1 MENLQERIPFQRR
14 EINLNNSQNIN
25 NSNSSINS
33 ISNDNENNYER
44 KWNQT
49 IINFF
54 NSIIY
59 TKNCH
64 KISIILILLFLFW
77 MFYLFSFINYQ
88 NCSIMKLESEDSYF
102 WIIIWMMN
110 VIIFIIS
117 WNFYVY
123 IFTSIF
129 KYEYSKGNGNVRSS
143 FAEEFYKSPFG
154 FILFFYYF
162 DNKFLNNPIDNSLW
176 ILLGFEYFLLHYN
189 LVQFYKQFDKEISIK
204 SYNLNEKGKNNNIL
218 FKMKIVSL
226 SFIILAILLTFIN
239 YIIVNIMSTLHIF
252 FFMSKGFFAVLKII
266 ELWKTRYDEFIFIN
280 EEIEKKEKD
289 YISNLKA
296 KTYLELIVMLYVY
309 GQIVALLI
317 YGEGKPFYFTIVI
330 IYFII
335 VLGYQGIIYY
345 KQYENV
351 NEYYCTLENSLKI
364 IYIKN
369 EEEEECIICTERI
382 IKARQLSCNH
392 FFHLICLSQWL
403 EKGHNT
409 CPVCRSPIKYRNNN
423 DKNNGRD
430 NRNNTINNQ
439 ANRNNNNN
447 INLNNRNNHS
457 IDINSTINLNN
468 NVNNFGNHNS

>member
-1 MENLQERIPFQRR
+1 
-14 EINLNNSQNIN
+14 
-25 NSNSSINS
+25 
-33 ISNDNENNYER
+33 
-44 KWNQT
+44 
-49 IINFF
+49 
-54 NSIIY
+54 
-59 TKNCH
+59 
-64 KISIILILLFLFW
+64 
-77 MFYLFSFINYQ
+77 
-88 NCSIMKLESEDSYF
+88 
-102 WIIIWMMN
+102 
-110 VIIFIIS
+110 
-117 WNFYVY
+117 
-123 IFTSIF
+123 
-129 KYEYSKGNGNVRSS
+129 
-143 FAEEFYKSPFG
+143 
-154 FILFFYYF
+154 
-162 DNKFLNNPIDNSLW
+162 
-176 ILLGFEYFLLHYN
+176 
-189 LVQFYKQFDKEISIK
+189 
-204 SYNLNEKGKNNNIL
+204 
-218 FKMKIVSL
+218 
-226 SFIILAILLTFIN
+226 
-239 YIIVNIMSTLHIF
+239 MSTLHIF

-351 NEYYCTLENSLKI
+351 NEYYCSLENSLKI

-409 CPVCRSPIKYRNNN
+409 CPVCRSTIKYKNHSG
-423 DKNNGRD
+423 KNNKRE
-430 NRNNTINNQ
+430 
-439 ANRNNNNN
+439 NNNNN
-447 INLNNRNNHS
+447 
-457 IDINSTINLNN
+457 TNN
-468 NVNNFGNHNS
+468 NNQNDENSINNQNRSQNNVINNNKINN